1 MEEWLDKEQEQR
13 ETREHTVND
22 ILITA
27 NELDLDEILVLGVSD
42 EGVFYL
48 DSFDDEN
55 IYAVIGQLE
64 TYKQELMNRLEET
77 IDMDD

>member
-1 MEEWLDKEQEQR
+1 MEEWLDKEAEQCK
-13 ETREHTVND
+13 TREHTVND

-77 IDMDD
+77 IDMDG

>member
-1 MEEWLDKEQEQR
+1 MEEWLDKEAEQR
-13 ETREHTVND
+13 KTREHTVND

-27 NELDLDEILVLGVSD
+27 TELDLDEILVLGVDD

-48 DSFDDEN
+48 DSLEDDN

-64 TYKQELMNRLEET
+64 TYKQDLMNRLPET